1 MSLFTPDVGLVFW
14 TSFSFAI
21 VLLVL
26 ARWGFPVILHAVE
39 ERRATIS
46 ASLDAAAAARQ
57 EVESCRE
64 ERAKIERQTL
74 DERVHILSEARVF
87 RQRIIAQ
94 AQAEATAE
102 AARILAEARRE
113 IERERRDVRAEL
125 QRQAVRLAHD
135 ISNKALGAEL
145 ENPAAQAQF
154 IDRITHE

>member
-1 MSLFTPDVGLVFW
+1 MKRGILYGVGVGPGDPELI
-14 TSFSFAI
+14 TRKA
-21 VLLVL
+21 
-26 ARWGFPVILHAVE
+26 
-39 ERRATIS
+39 
-46 ASLDAAAAARQ
+46 
-57 EVESCRE
+57 
-64 ERAKIERQTL
+64 
-74 DERVHILSEARVF
+74 
-87 RQRIIAQ
+87 QRIIAQ